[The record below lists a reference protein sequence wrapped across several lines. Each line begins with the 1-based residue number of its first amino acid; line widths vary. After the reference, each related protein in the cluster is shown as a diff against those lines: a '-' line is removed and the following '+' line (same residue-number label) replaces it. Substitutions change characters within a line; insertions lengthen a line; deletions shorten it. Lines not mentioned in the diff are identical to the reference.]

1 MGLFSFGGGKEE
13 RSLSM
18 QTEQAFS
25 NGDSIDTDTA
35 SPNSALN
42 LPAVYSAMYVIASA
56 FGQLPLHVLRRDGDI
71 VEKAT
76 DHPAANLLRLE
87 PNMWQTSYKWRE
99 TEQFRCLGWGN
110 AYTQIVR
117 ERGRVVEFKTLKPW
131 ATELMYR
138 FVGNSKRYYYS
149 SYDDDGSQIIVQ
161 PEDMIHIRDVGYD
174 EKKGCSR
181 ISQHADALGWA
192 LSMQEYGKSF
202 FGSNGRPTGAVSP
215 KMELNEASWGRFK
228 DMWNNAASAMKSN
241 SNRTMLLPAELTYQS
256 FTIPPEDMQFL
267 DSRKLSR
274 TEIASIFN
282 VPPHMIGDLER
293 ATFSN
298 ISEQALQFVKY
309 TMMPWV
315 VAWEQ
320 EITRK
325 LFSTQERADGYY
337 VKFDLAGLLRGAPK
351 DRAEFYDKM
360 IQSGVYS
367 RQEVRAFEDMNPV
380 AGLDEMVISQNVKSV
395 RFMDAEADL
404 KVDEA
409 EQGFQPKQQT
419 TTNNDEVVEDGQGTE
434 NVQ

>member
-1 MGLFSFGGGKEE
+1 MGLFNFGGNKEE
-13 RSLSM
+13 RSLSL

-25 NGDSIDTDTA
+25 NGDSLDTDTA
-35 SPNSALN
+35 TPQSALN
-42 LPAVYSAMYVIASA
+42 LPSVYSAMYVIASA
-56 FGQLPLHVLRRDGDI
+56 FGQLPLHVLRRNGDI

-76 DHPAANLLRLE
+76 DHPASNLLKLE
-87 PNMWQTSYKWRE
+87 PNIWQTSYKWRE

-117 ERGRVVEFKTLKPW
+117 SRGRVVEFKTLRPW
-131 ATELMYR
+131 ATQLLYR
-138 FVGNSKRYYYS
+138 IGANGQKHYYYN
-149 SYDDDGSQIIVQ
+149 SYDDDGTQIIVQ

-174 EKKGCSR
+174 EKIGRSR

-192 LSMQEYGKSF
+192 LSMQDYGKSF

-215 KMELNEASWGRFK
+215 KMELNEGSWERFK
-228 DMWNNAASAMKSN
+228 AMWNKAAGAMSAS

-267 DSRKLSR
+267 ESRKLSR
-274 TEIASIFN
+274 NEIASIFN

-309 TMMPWV
+309 TMMPWI

-325 LFSTQERADGYY
+325 LFSISERAEGYY

-380 AGLDEMVISQNVKSV
+380 NGLDEMVISQNVKSV

-409 EQGFQPKQQT
+409 KQGFQSEQT
-419 TTNNDEVVEDGQGTE
+419 APTSNEEVQTNE
-434 NVQ
+434 